1 MASGY
6 VSSNNNRL
14 YVASEANYGQVPAI
28 QGSNRIPAVKFAP
41 RQQIKR
47 PVRKDKT
54 GTRTYLGAPSGL
66 RKQTTF
72 DLTTYM
78 TAWAAQNG
86 EPAYGP
92 LFQAATGGA
101 PMAYAGGTSAGNT
114 NPMLLTFSA
123 AHGLSPGQAV
133 TFGDEIRFVT
143 AVVDTLNVGLNAP
156 FTVSPS
162 AGSPI
167 GATVTYQPGSD
178 LGSVSVFDYWDP
190 AAAAQRILTGAAV
203 DKLQIKVNGDY
214 QEFEFSGTAQDLIDS
229 TSFSAGDGELTQ
241 YPAEPGPGQFDFTI
255 VPGNLGEA
263 WLDNTP
269 DQFYTITAATIS
281 MQNGLET
288 RASEFGSEVPLSVSP
303 GMRTATVDLTLF
315 ELTDG
320 VTQGLYQAARQLS
333 PVAVMFQLGQQQGQ
347 LFGVYLKSVIPEL
360 PQFDDSQTRL
370 QWKFAT
376 CRAQGSADDEIYVAF
391 G

>member
-1 MASGY
+1 M
-6 VSSNNNRL
+6 
-14 YVASEANYGQVPAI
+14 
-28 QGSNRIPAVKFAP
+28 
-41 RQQIKR
+41 
-47 PVRKDKT
+47 
-54 GTRTYLGAPSGL
+54 
-66 RKQTTF
+66 
-72 DLTTYM
+72 
-78 TAWAAQNG
+78 
-86 EPAYGP
+86 
-92 LFQAATGGA
+92 
-101 PMAYAGGTSAGNT
+101 
-114 NPMLLTFSA
+114 
-123 AHGLSPGQAV
+123 
-133 TFGDEIRFVT
+133 
-143 AVVDTLNVGLNAP
+143 
-156 FTVSPS
+156 
-162 AGSPI
+162 
-167 GATVTYQPGSD
+167 
-178 LGSVSVFDYWDP
+178 
-190 AAAAQRILTGAAV
+190 
-203 DKLQIKVNGDY
+203 
-214 QEFEFSGTAQDLIDS
+214 
-229 TSFSAGDGELTQ
+229 TQ
-241 YPAEPGPGQFDFTI
+241 YPAEPEMGQFDFTI

-303 GMRTATVDLTLF
+303 GMRTVTVDLTLF